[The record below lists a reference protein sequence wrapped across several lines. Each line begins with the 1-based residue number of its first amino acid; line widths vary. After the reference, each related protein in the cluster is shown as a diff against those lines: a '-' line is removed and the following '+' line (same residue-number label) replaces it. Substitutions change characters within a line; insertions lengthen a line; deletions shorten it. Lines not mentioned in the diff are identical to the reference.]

1 MCKKNAMQTIMTM
14 RRNHLNHHH
23 QQQRWTSSSSSSSS
37 LSERSVSRR
46 NRSLTRDSDLSFDA
60 LDRESRRQFLR
71 LVRDE
76 RDGAWALQSATVE
89 LRPRECDSWN
99 GSDEEKR
106 LKVCALVHYGTEE
119 YYRGMAKDFKCG
131 GDGEKGSADSGRC
144 ATLVELITSRE
155 NLTVDVD
162 ASSSSSSA
170 SSSSSPAVK
179 LWRLG
184 TELAPTAE
192 ARALAEAHGLRAQ
205 LDVLDARKDG
215 WFVADVTREELI
227 ALREEAGQMT
237 SKSAR
242 KSASDARRS
251 VVSTANLPPAIE
263 ALVVTATGRA
273 SGGDPAR
280 LFARMSCWF
289 VPCPEAHLL
298 LLDWVWAGGRPSN
311 VLGAMV
317 DCCAAGDLTSARRL
331 AFAQMIVSA
340 QATGPAGGGSSEP
353 ILVARRNDV
362 AIDGV
367 KKAFKAPGVDTVNL
381 LYGGLH
387 VPGLVE
393 CARERLDM
401 DVVDVEWRDAWRVTP
416 PSNASPL
423 RYAILPLLLCID
435 GTDWAQTL
443 HDAVALGPSAGVLA
457 AFLYIVRHG
466 ALYYALGKWLLEWN
480 RQLFETADDGVS
492 PDNVNFI
499 D

>member
-1 MCKKNAMQTIMTM
+1 MSMQKM
-14 RRNHLNHHH
+14 RQNQNHHGA
-23 QQQRWTSSSSSSSS
+23 TSSVVD
-37 LSERSVSRR
+37 LGRRRRR
-46 NRSLTRDSDLSFDA
+46 NRSLSTRSSLTRDSDLSFDA

-131 GDGEKGSADSGRC
+131 GGDDGEDGSGSGRC

-170 SSSSSPAVK
+170 SSSSSPSVK

-237 SKSAR
+237 SKSAK
-242 KSASDARRS
+242 KSAADARRS

-499 D
+499 DRSM

>member
-1 MCKKNAMQTIMTM
+1 
-14 RRNHLNHHH
+14 
-23 QQQRWTSSSSSSSS
+23 
-37 LSERSVSRR
+37 VS
-46 NRSLTRDSDLSFDA
+46 SLTRDSDLSFDA

-119 YYRGMAKDFKCG
+119 YYRGMAKDFACAG
-131 GDGEKGSADSGRC
+131 GDDGAGSGAGRC

-162 ASSSSSSA
+162 ADASPSSS
-170 SSSSSPAVK
+170 VK

-205 LDVLDARKDG
+205 LDVLDAREDG

-237 SKSAR
+237 SKSAKR
-242 KSASDARRS
+242 SAADVRRS
-251 VVSTANLPPAIE
+251 VVSTGNLPPAIE

-340 QATGPAGGGSSEP
+340 QATGPVGGGSSEP

-443 HDAVALGPSAGVLA
+443 HDAVALGPSTGVLA

>member
-1 MCKKNAMQTIMTM
+1 MWSILYTEPGRFHWMFQYYLRDAGV
-14 RRNHLNHHH
+14 
-23 QQQRWTSSSSSSSS
+23 QRIF
-37 LSERSVSRR
+37 VA
-46 NRSLTRDSDLSFDA
+46 NRDPAR
-60 LDRESRRQFLR
+60 
-71 LVRDE
+71 
-76 RDGAWALQSATVE
+76 GA
-89 LRPRECDSWN
+89 
-99 GSDEEKR
+99 
-106 LKVCALVHYGTEE
+106 
-119 YYRGMAKDFKCG
+119 
-131 GDGEKGSADSGRC
+131 
-144 ATLVELITSRE
+144 
-155 NLTVDVD
+155 
-162 ASSSSSSA
+162 
-170 SSSSSPAVK
+170 
-179 LWRLG
+179 
-184 TELAPTAE
+184 
-192 ARALAEAHGLRAQ
+192 ALAEAHGLRAQ

-237 SKSAR
+237 SKSAK

-251 VVSTANLPPAIE
+251 VVSTGNLPPAIE

-401 DVVDVEWRDAWRVTP
+401 DVVDVEWRDAWRVPP